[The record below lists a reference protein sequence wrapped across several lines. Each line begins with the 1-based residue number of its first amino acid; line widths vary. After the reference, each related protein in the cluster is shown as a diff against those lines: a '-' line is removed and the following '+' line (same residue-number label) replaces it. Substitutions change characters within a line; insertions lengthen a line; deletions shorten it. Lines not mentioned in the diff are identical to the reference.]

1 MSSKQPAI
9 NFGAGPGK
17 IPNEVLRAAQEEFLS
32 YQNMGFSVTELSH
45 RSQAYAEINGNAES
59 NLRKLLNVPVN
70 YNILFVHGGGQ
81 GLFSAVAMNLL
92 KPTGTADYAVAG
104 IWSHIAATEAKKY
117 GTINYVFPKPS
128 SSGIIP
134 DEASWSLNPDASYV
148 YYCDNET
155 IQGIEYPFVPDT
167 KGVPLVVDMS
177 SSIMTKKIDVSRF
190 GVIIAAVQKNLG
202 TAGLGIVII
211 REDLLGRAM
220 DICPSILNFELLS
233 NYASI
238 LNTPP
243 VFAVYLFGKVL
254 EWVKSH
260 GGLEAM
266 EEQSKRKSELLYTT
280 IDGSS
285 GFYQNSV
292 PVRNRSKTNV
302 PIRIKNGDEGLE
314 EEFLREAEEK
324 GMYQLKGHSLVG
336 GIRVSLYNAVS
347 YEDLLILID
356 FMKEFLKNHSETG

>member
-45 RSQAYAEINGNAES
+45 RSQAYAEINGNAE
-59 NLRKLLNVPVN
+59 R
-70 YNILFVHGGGQ
+70 
-81 GLFSAVAMNLL
+81 
-92 KPTGTADYAVAG
+92 